1 MLSSCCRQIRP
12 HLAVREEYHGF
23 SRVVAGTSGFRL
35 SCDQDLGNLSCWH
48 SGVRPP
54 FELQGVPRDSS
65 LVEGNRASSR
75 IEEGNSVFLS
85 CWHRDLRI
93 PIKFQQ
99 GSQDSSHAK
108 AWNFAFL
115 SSCKRGVR
123 PPLELRQETWAF
135 STGATWE
142 SDFPYCYEEK
152 LGVPFKSLLGNQDL
166 CRVEGILRVLS
177 TCDINHGVPLQLQ

>member
-12 HLAVREEYHGF
+12 HLAFREESHGF

-75 IEEGNSVFLS
+75 VEAENSGLLS
-85 CWHRDLRI
+85 SCDRDLVD
-93 PIKFQQ
+93 PIEFRQ
-99 GSQDSSHAK
+99 GSRASSPDE
-108 AWNFAFL
+108 AWNSAFL

-123 PPLELRQETWAF
+123 PPVELRGGTWAF
-135 STGATWE
+135 SRGATGK
-142 SDFPYCYEEK
+142 SD
-152 LGVPFKSLLGNQDL
+152 LL
-166 CRVEGILRVLS
+166 
-177 TCDINHGVPLQLQ
+177 

>member
-1 MLSSCCRQIRP
+1 MLSRCYRRIGAHLTLRGQSLRFSQVVTGSMEFLFSVTGTSGNLLCCHSGGRPPSELQWVPQDSYQVAARESQVVAGNSGLLSSCDR
-12 HLAVREEYHGF
+12 
-23 SRVVAGTSGFRL
+23 
-35 SCDQDLGNLSCWH
+35 DLG
-48 SGVRPP
+48 
-54 FELQGVPRDSS
+54 
-65 LVEGNRASSR
+65 
-75 IEEGNSVFLS
+75 
-85 CWHRDLRI
+85 I